1 MGISYINS
9 LKIKSKSKSQLSLS
23 LNGTN
28 STAPAPASTH
38 HHKEHRRIT
47 NQDLAKNL
55 ENINTPANEKL
66 DNTHKQL
73 GEIDDL
79 KKETLEERLFH
90 RFPKKPIGITGAA
103 IINVRKGIVAEQSKN
118 FEIKSIKD
126 LTRAVSQGN
135 LQKTRTV
142 IVDGMTFK
150 LRKIGSNYFYG
161 AIVNKGGIGAYL
173 KGDYVLVVTHNNFIG
188 FSDFTYFFGQVQ
200 RGLED
205 HKDEEKFEFFKNNFE
220 KKRDELDK

>member
-66 DNTHKQL
+66 DDTHRNQFHIHHIVPRNLTNINNKVRAKFDNTHKQL

-103 IINVRKGIVAEQSKN
+103 IINVRKGIVANNLKISKSRALKILPEL
-118 FEIKSIKD
+118 FLKEI
-126 LTRAVSQGN
+126 
-135 LQKTRTV
+135 
-142 IVDGMTFK
+142 
-150 LRKIGSNYFYG
+150 Y
-161 AIVNKGGIGAYL
+161 
-173 KGDYVLVVTHNNFIG
+173 
-188 FSDFTYFFGQVQ
+188 
-200 RGLED
+200 
-205 HKDEEKFEFFKNNFE
+205 
-220 KKRDELDK
+220 KK